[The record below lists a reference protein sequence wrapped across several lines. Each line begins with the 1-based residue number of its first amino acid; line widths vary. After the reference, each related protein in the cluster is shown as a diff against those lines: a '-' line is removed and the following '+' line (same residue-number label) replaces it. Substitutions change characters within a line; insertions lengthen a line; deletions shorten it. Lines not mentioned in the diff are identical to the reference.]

1 MMTVVLHI
9 LTIGNNAIQL
19 LNKTSTD
26 LGAFFQLEPD
36 YIPLGSL
43 GSCTQVPYILPLL
56 WPRSCFQAEDVATLQ
71 SMLSS
76 THSSTAFSPSP
87 FSHNISVSGTL
98 ESQLTLQQWYV
109 YVLLTISAWL
119 LSLYEASLS
128 VPVGPRECRVPV
140 RWDTR
145 ADG

>member
-1 MMTVVLHI
+1 MMTVILHI

-56 WPRSCFQAEDVATLQ
+56 WPR
-71 SMLSS
+71 
-76 THSSTAFSPSP
+76 
-87 FSHNISVSGTL
+87 
-98 ESQLTLQQWYV
+98 
-109 YVLLTISAWL
+109 
-119 LSLYEASLS
+119 
-128 VPVGPRECRVPV
+128 
-140 RWDTR
+140 
-145 ADG
+145 